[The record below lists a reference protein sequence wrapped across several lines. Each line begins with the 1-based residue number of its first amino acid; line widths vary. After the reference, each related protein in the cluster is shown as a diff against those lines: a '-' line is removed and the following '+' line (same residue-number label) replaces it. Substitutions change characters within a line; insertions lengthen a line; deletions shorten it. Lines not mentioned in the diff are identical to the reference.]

1 MSIESSDIIRQMSI
15 EEIPEC
21 VNVIRSSFKTVAD
34 EFGFTEENAP
44 RFTAFAT
51 DEERLKYQ
59 FTVEKMP
66 MYVYLDQGK
75 IVGYY
80 SLALL
85 ENGNVELNNLAV
97 LPEYRH
103 QRIGEKLLADAFEKV
118 KLSGRNKL
126 EIGIVEEN
134 QRLRKWYE
142 SFGFVHTGTK
152 KFDFFPFTCG
162 YMEKSIRGTVL

>member
-1 MSIESSDIIRQMSI
+1 M
-15 EEIPEC
+15 
-21 VNVIRSSFKTVAD
+21 
-34 EFGFTEENAP
+34 
-44 RFTAFAT
+44 
-51 DEERLKYQ
+51 
-59 FTVEKMP
+59 
-66 MYVYLDQGK
+66 
-75 IVGYY
+75 GYY

-85 ENGNVELNNLAV
+85 DNGKAELNNLAV

-103 QRIGEKLLADAFEKV
+103 QRIGEKLLTDAFEKV
-118 KLSGRNKL
+118 KLFGRDKI

-162 YMEKSIRGTVL
+162 YMEKSI

>member
-1 MSIESSDIIRQMSI
+1 MKDEIRDISV

-21 VNVIRSSFKTVAD
+21 VKVIRTAFKTVAD

-59 FTVEKMP
+59 FEVEHRP
-66 MYVYLDQGK
+66 MYVYLLNGR

-80 SLALL
+80 SLARL
-85 ENGNVELNNLAV
+85 ENDEIELNNLSV
-97 LPEYRH
+97 LPEVRH
-103 QRIGEKLLADAFEKV
+103 MGIGQKLLEDCVERARAMGMK
-118 KLSGRNKL
+118 KLKF
-126 EIGIVEEN
+126 GIVDEN
-134 QRLRKWYE
+134 VRLRKWYE
-142 SFGFVHTGTK
+142 KFGFVHTDSV

-162 YMEKSIRGTVL
+162 YMEQEL

>member
-1 MSIESSDIIRQMSI
+1 M
-15 EEIPEC
+15 
-21 VNVIRSSFKTVAD
+21 IRSSFKTVAD

-59 FTVEKMP
+59 FTVEKRP

-103 QRIGEKLLADAFEKV
+103 QRIGEKLLTDAFERV
-118 KLSGRNKL
+118 KLLGRNKL

-134 QRLRKWYE
+134 
-142 SFGFVHTGTK
+142 G
-152 KFDFFPFTCG
+152 
-162 YMEKSIRGTVL
+162 SIIFSM